1 MIKMTI
7 KEGKKTVVICST
19 TEEVNRI
26 LKETNHMKR
35 SIFEI
40 DLSNFNLDEFL
51 FDKDDS
57 PEYLIL
63 IDKKINYKVA
73 DITKTKY
80 IKIIMVT
87 TTISDGKLKVPED
100 ELNVEQY
107 VREHLEEIEFL
118 RKDFDSTTEQRIEIL

>member
-7 KEGKKTVVICST
+7 KEGKKTLVICST

-26 LKETNHMKR
+26 LEETNHMKR
-35 SIFEI
+35 SIFEM

-51 FDKDDS
+51 FDKDGS
-57 PEYLIL
+57 SEYLIL

-80 IKIIMVT
+80 IKLIMVT
-87 TTISDGKLKVPED
+87 TTVSDGKLKVPKD
-100 ELNVEQY
+100 EINVERY
-107 VREHLEEIEFL
+107 VREHLDEIEFL